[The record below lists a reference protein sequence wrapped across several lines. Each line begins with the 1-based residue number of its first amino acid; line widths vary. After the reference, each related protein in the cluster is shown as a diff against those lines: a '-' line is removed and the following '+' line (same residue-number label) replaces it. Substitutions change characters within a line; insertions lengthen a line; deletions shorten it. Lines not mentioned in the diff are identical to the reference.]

1 MKIEILALVS
11 MAAIF
16 AGCSGN
22 VPDTLG
28 LKEGKLAECSS
39 KPNCVSSMTKD
50 KSHFIEPFVYSGDFN
65 RAKTAIVEIIKSQ
78 GRTEII
84 SETDNYIHAVFK
96 SKLFRFADD
105 VEFLIDDKN
114 KIIHVRSAS
123 RVGYSDMGVNRKRI
137 ESLRLL
143 FQQKMK

>member
-1 MKIEILALVS
+1 MKIEIVAMIS

-16 AGCSGN
+16 TACSGN
-22 VPDTLG
+22 VPDTIG
-28 LKEGKLAECSS
+28 VRDGRLAECST

-50 KSHFIEPFVYSGDFN
+50 KPHFVEPFVYSGDLN
-65 RAKTAIVEIIKSQ
+65 KAKTAITEIIKSHD
-78 GRTEII
+78 RTDII
-84 SETDNYIHAVFK
+84 SDTDNYIHAVFK

-137 ESLRLL
+137 ENLRVL

>member
-1 MKIEILALVS
+1 MKIELLAMIS
-11 MAAIF
+11 IASIF
-16 AGCSGN
+16 TGCSGN
-22 VPDTLG
+22 VPDTIG

-50 KSHFIEPFVYSGDFN
+50 KTHFIEPFVYSGDYN
-65 RAKTAIVEIIKSQ
+65 KTRTVIIEIIKSQ
-78 GRTEII
+78 DRADII
-84 SETDNYIHAVFK
+84 SDTDNYIHAVFK

-105 VEFLIDDKN
+105 VEFLMDDKN

-123 RVGYSDMGVNRKRI
+123 RIGYSDMGVNRKRI
-137 ESLRLL
+137 ESLRGL